1 MGVNKD
7 RLVINL
13 SKRQL
18 SHQELTVLRNG
29 LNFASTPKT
38 IPTAHIVA
46 DIEKGI
52 KELPDKTKS
61 SIRAS
66 VANILRHRKPP
77 ATKDMSDQQNLAM
90 KRLKRDPSIQIIS
103 ADKGTAIVV
112 MNKDDY
118 QHKINDLLDAPTTYL
133 KITDKRRNPT
143 SKVEKAMNSLLR
155 EIRSQPATHN
165 QETKQIQDKLYYFLH
180 STDANVAIATFYGL
194 PKIHKPE
201 IPLRPI
207 TSCIGFPTYRLSKHL
222 VRILSPLLNENFSIK
237 NSNEFAEQIRL
248 QSISSNEITV
258 SFDVVSLFTSI
269 PIELALQVVKQR
281 LVQDNNL
288 TTRTDISLN
297 NIIKLLEFVLRNS
310 FFQIR
315 RLSLSTNF
323 WLCNGFSNKCNISEY
338 SNGTY

>member
-1 MGVNKD
+1 LGHRSVEATTFPP
-7 RLVINL
+7 RAH
-13 SKRQL
+13 SP
-18 SHQELTVLRNG
+18 TYNG
-29 LNFASTPKT
+29 LNFANTPKT
-38 IPTAHIVA
+38 IPITAHIVA
-46 DIEKGI
+46 NIEKGI

-66 VANILRHRKPP
+66 VANILRHSKPP
-77 ATKDMSDQQNLAM
+77 ATKNMSDQQNLAM

-118 QHKINDLLDAPTTYL
+118 QHKINYLLDDPTTYL

-143 SKVEKAMNSLLR
+143 SKVEKDMNSLLR

-180 STDANVAIATFYGL
+180 STDAINVATFYGL
-194 PKIHKPE
+194 PKIRKPE

-207 TSCIGFPTYRLSKHL
+207 TSCIGFPTYRLSEHL

-248 QSISSNEITV
+248 NSV
-258 SFDVVSLFTSI
+258 Y
-269 PIELALQVVKQR
+269 IE
-281 LVQDNNL
+281 
-288 TTRTDISLN
+288 
-297 NIIKLLEFVLRNS
+297 
-310 FFQIR
+310 
-315 RLSLSTNF
+315 
-323 WLCNGFSNKCNISEY
+323 
-338 SNGTY
+338 